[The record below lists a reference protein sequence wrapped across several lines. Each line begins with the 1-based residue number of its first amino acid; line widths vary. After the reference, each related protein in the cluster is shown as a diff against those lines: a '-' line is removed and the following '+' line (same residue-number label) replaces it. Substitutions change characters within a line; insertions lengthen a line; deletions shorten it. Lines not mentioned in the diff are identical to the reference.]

1 VLVGADATART
12 RGADDGVIAANPA
25 VVAASEFAGD
35 VFAD

>member
-12 RGADDGVIAANPA
+12 RGADDGALAAIPA
-25 VVAASEFAGD
+25 DVAASEFAGD